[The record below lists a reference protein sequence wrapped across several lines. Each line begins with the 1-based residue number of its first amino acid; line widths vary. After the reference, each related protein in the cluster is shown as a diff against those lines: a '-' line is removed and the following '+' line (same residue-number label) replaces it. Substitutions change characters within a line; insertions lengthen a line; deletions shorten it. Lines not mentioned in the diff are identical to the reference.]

1 MGRQKQ
7 QAKSEASIE
16 KALDAALELFS
27 EQGFRGSTMRDIAER
42 AGISMGNL
50 YHHFPNKDSLFERLF
65 ERYWERLLD
74 PELELNKV
82 FAEARFPDDLERL
95 ADAIEKVVEQNTSY
109 ILLIYVDV
117 IEFRGRHIHTFYENM
132 AERFEATFGEKLAE
146 RQAAGEIGDVDPILA
161 VMVATRWLFYF
172 FTVEK
177 CFGVPMHL
185 GMTPRQMVQG
195 FIRLLRLG
203 LEPRPEDVPQLGS
216 RSAATVNVG
225 TLRVENL
232 EVGKLIVRDSTDSND
247 EDET

>member
-7 QAKSEASIE
+7 QAKSEASVD
-16 KALDAALELFS
+16 KALNAALELFS
-27 EQGFRGSTMRDIAER
+27 KHGFRASTMREIADL

-50 YHHFPNKDSLFERLF
+50 YHHFPNKEAIFEQLF
-65 ERYWERLLD
+65 ERYWGRLGD
-74 PELELNKV
+74 PGLELNQI
-82 FAEARFPDDLERL
+82 FAEANFPDDLERL
-95 ADAIEKVVEQNTSY
+95 AAAIEQVVEDNVPY

-117 IEFRGRHIHTFYENM
+117 IEFRGRHIHTYYEHM
-132 AERFEATFGEKLAE
+132 AGRFQAAYGERLAE
-146 RQAAGEIGDVDPILA
+146 RKAAGEIGDVDPMLA

-203 LEPRPEDVPQLGS
+203 LEPRGEAGA
-216 RSAATVNVG
+216 SAAPWTGVLEELTVK
-225 TLRVENL
+225 TLRVQQVEML
-232 EVGKLIVRDSTDSND
+232 EPELSLKS
-247 EDET
+247 EDLEED